1 MIKVATKEDIADWLR
16 LREKLW
22 PPTATDD
29 FQQEIM
35 HILKD
40 TDQQAFLFY
49 NESMCIGFIEM
60 SIRNFAD
67 GCVTDHVAYV
77 EGIYVEPE
85 FRQQQVARKLLKAG
99 EQWAKEKGCTEMASD
114 VEMGNDPSIAF
125 HLSAGFNEVT
135 RAVLFAKKLE

>member
-1 MIKVATKEDIADWLR
+1 
-16 LREKLW
+16 
-22 PPTATDD
+22 
-29 FQQEIM
+29 M